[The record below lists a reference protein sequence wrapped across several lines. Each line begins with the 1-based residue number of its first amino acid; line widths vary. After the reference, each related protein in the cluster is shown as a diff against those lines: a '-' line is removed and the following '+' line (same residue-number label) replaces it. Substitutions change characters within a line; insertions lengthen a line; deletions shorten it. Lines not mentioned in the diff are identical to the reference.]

1 MMMKANEAYALT
13 VKVLTD
19 GVNSHLERIN
29 EEIARACLRG
39 EFKAMYFDGV
49 NKLGSEARKI
59 LGAILDESG
68 YIYVWHPNGLGITWE
83 K

>member
-1 MMMKANEAYALT
+1 MMMKANEAYELT

-29 EEIARACLRG
+29 ETIVCACLNG
-39 EFKAMYFDGV
+39 EFKATYFDGV
-49 NKLGSEARKI
+49 NKLGPEARKI
-59 LGAILDESG
+59 LGTILHEAG
-68 YIYVWHPNGLGITWE
+68 YLYAWHPSGLGITWE